1 VSCPDFFSIKFHI
14 WLAEV
19 VELIAFNSAT
29 RSKPIYVNPSCR
41 LLAHRKDVNV
51 RTGHN
56 QYHLYVHRIRFSVA
70 ETTVMLSQYSIYSGF
85 CRKIFNL
92 MNIFMV
98 KILARRKKLWRV
110 SSSREKSVTRDVMYT
125 ETEMPYRPQAI
136 DRCFRNGNQLEG
148 DCLQG

>member
-1 VSCPDFFSIKFHI
+1 MSCPDFFLIKFHI

-41 LLAHRKDVNV
+41 LLAYRKDVNV
-51 RTGHN
+51 RPGQN

-70 ETTVMLSQYSIYSGF
+70 ETTVMLPQYSIYSGF

-92 MNIFMV
+92 LMNIFMGKNFGAEKETLV
-98 KILARRKKLWRV
+98 RV
-110 SSSREKSVTRDVMYT
+110 EFAGKVCDTRCNVH
-125 ETEMPYRPQAI
+125 
-136 DRCFRNGNQLEG
+136 G
-148 DCLQG
+148 D